1 MNDSELQP
9 LPQSDLAVQ
18 FAALQRQVS
27 VLVTALLVVSV
38 TLAGYLAYQDH
49 ISHKDIGTI
58 QPQAMPVIKAFDAA
72 NAGINRQAI
81 TNFLAQI
88 SAYGQKNP
96 DFATAGVEEIR
107 FSAGAGRS
115 HAAQTRDHHARSTE
129 EIDGY
134 DTFTPQFGQ

>member
-1 MNDSELQP
+1 MNDSEPQP

-18 FAALQRQVS
+18 VSALQRQVS
-27 VLVTALLVVSV
+27 VLVTALLVMSV

-49 ISHKDIGTI
+49 ISHKDVGTI

-96 DFATAGVEEIR
+96 DFAQQVLKKYGFPPAP
-107 FSAGAGRS
+107 
-115 HAAQTRDHHARSTE
+115 AAVTQPKPATT
-129 EIDGY
+129 
-134 DTFTPQFGQ
+134 TPAVPKK